1 MQSPKSSRPYMTAE
15 ALGALNLSVLT
26 LAALIVAAFVAGWVD
41 AVVGGGGLI
50 QLPALL
56 IGLPSDTAPAVILGT
71 NKISSFCGTATSS
84 LTYALRIPLD
94 WLTVLPLVIASAIG
108 SAVGALLAKLLPKEA
123 FTPIVLAALIGVG
136 LYIWRRPQLGMVSI
150 RKHAGHRH
158 YGWTAVIGLSVGA
171 YDGFLGPGT
180 GSFFVILLVAVLGY
194 GFLEAS
200 ATAKIA
206 NLVTN
211 LSAIVVFAVN
221 GSVLWALGLT
231 MGAANLIGGYLG
243 ARTAISRGS
252 SFVRKV
258 FLIVLSGLIIKLAY
272 DVVVQLLR

>member
-1 MQSPKSSRPYMTAE
+1 VLEVS
-15 ALGALNLSVLT
+15 GLT
-26 LAALIVAAFVAGWVD
+26 LAALILAAFVAGWVD

-56 IGLPSDTAPAVILGT
+56 IGLPSSTPPAVILGT

-94 WLTVLPLVIASAIG
+94 WRTVTPLVIASAVG
-108 SAVGALLAKLLPKEA
+108 SAIGASLARLLPREA

-136 LYIWRRPQLGMVSI
+136 IYVWRRPQLGMVSV
-150 RKHAGHRH
+150 RKHPGRGH
-158 YGWTAVIGLSVGA
+158 YGLTALIGLGVGA

-180 GSFFVILLVAVLGY
+180 GSFFVILLVVVLGY

-211 LSAIVVFAVN
+211 LSAIVVFGLS
-221 GSVLWALGLT
+221 GSVLWALGLV
-231 MGAANLIGGYLG
+231 MGAANLVGGYLG
-243 ARTAISRGS
+243 ARTAIARGS

-258 FLIVLSGLIIKLAY
+258 FLVVLTGLIIKLTY
-272 DVVVQLLR
+272 DVVVQLVT